1 MTYSRTICSVLPLQ
15 IVFQA
20 DNLTLTSTVMD
31 VIQSLGNF
39 SEKLYRE
46 ILKRNKGYL
55 ENTFLSPFNIYTALG
70 MILCGS
76 ANNRNA
82 ELIKA
87 MQLSD
92 CLEQEIIHSA
102 IGELL
107 ADLSKSDESVEIIT
121 GNRIYVNEDVQ
132 IEKRFRNIIKQHYNA
147 LTEHVAFH
155 TDPECARDRINQW
168 VSEQTNG
175 TIQELIPR
183 VAISQETSAVV
194 LSTTYFKGLWGPH
207 FRKEDSHDSDFF
219 KLDGSTMNVKLMY
232 NLSCFSMVILPDLG
246 SRAIKI
252 PFKDPKLMRKVS

>member
-1 MTYSRTICSVLPLQ
+1 
-15 IVFQA
+15 
-20 DNLTLTSTVMD
+20 
-31 VIQSLGNF
+31 
-39 SEKLYRE
+39 
-46 ILKRNKGYL
+46 
-55 ENTFLSPFNIYTALG
+55 
-70 MILCGS
+70 MIFCGS
-76 ANNRNA
+76 ANNTNA

-155 TDPECARDRINQW
+155 RDPECARNRINQW

-194 LSTTYFKGLWGPH
+194 LSITYFKAGLWNLP
-207 FRKEDSHDSDFF
+207 FPYEDSHDSDFF

-232 NLSCFSMVILPDLG
+232 NLSCFSVVILPDLE

-252 PFKDPKLMRKVS
+252 PFKDPK

>member
-1 MTYSRTICSVLPLQ
+1 
-15 IVFQA
+15 
-20 DNLTLTSTVMD
+20 MD
-31 VIQSLGNF
+31 VIQSLRNF

-46 ILKRNKGYL
+46 ILKRNEGYL

-70 MILCGS
+70 MIFCGS
-76 ANNRNA
+76 ANNTNA

-87 MQLSD
+87 MLLPD

-107 ADLSKSDESVEIIT
+107 ADLSKPDESVEIIIE
-121 GNRIYVNEDVQ
+121 NRFYVNEDVQ

-155 TDPECARDRINQW
+155 RDPECARNRINQW

-194 LSTTYFKGLWGPH
+194 LSITYFKGSIIYIFKSNIYYLS
-207 FRKEDSHDSDFF
+207 FYFF
-219 KLDGSTMNVKLMY
+219 ITVFYICCQLYV
-232 NLSCFSMVILPDLG
+232 
-246 SRAIKI
+246 
-252 PFKDPKLMRKVS
+252 

>member
-1 MTYSRTICSVLPLQ
+1 
-15 IVFQA
+15 
-20 DNLTLTSTVMD
+20 MD
-31 VIQSLGNF
+31 IIQSLGNF
-39 SEKLYRE
+39 SENIYRQ
-46 ILKRNKGYL
+46 ILKRNEGYL

-76 ANNRNA
+76 ANNTNA

-92 CLEQEIIHSA
+92 CLEQEKIHSA

-107 ADLSKSDESVEIIT
+107 ADLSKPDESVEIIV
-121 GNRIYVNEDVQ
+121 GNRFYVNEDAQ
-132 IEKRFRNIIKQHYNA
+132 IEKRFKNIIKQHYNA
-147 LTEHVAFH
+147 LAEHVAFH
-155 TDPECARDRINQW
+155 RDPECAQNRINQW

-183 VAISQETSAVV
+183 EALSEGTSAVV
-194 LSTTYFKGLWGPH
+194 VSTTYFKGLWNLP
-207 FRKEDSHDSDFF
+207 FPYEDSHDSDFF

-232 NLSCFSMVILPDLG
+232 NLSYFSMVILPDLE

-252 PFKDPKLMRKVS
+252 PFIDPN

>member
-1 MTYSRTICSVLPLQ
+1 
-15 IVFQA
+15 
-20 DNLTLTSTVMD
+20 MD

-76 ANNRNA
+76 ANNTNA

-132 IEKRFRNIIKQHYNA
+132 IEKRFRNIIKQYYNA

-155 TDPECARDRINQW
+155 RDPECARNRINQW